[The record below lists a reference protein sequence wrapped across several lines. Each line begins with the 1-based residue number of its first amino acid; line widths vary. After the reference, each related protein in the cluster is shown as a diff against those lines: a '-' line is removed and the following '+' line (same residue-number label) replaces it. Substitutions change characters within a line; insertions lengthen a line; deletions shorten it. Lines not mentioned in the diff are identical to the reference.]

1 MTWLVSALAFL
12 LLLTVLILLHEFGHF
27 WVARKAGVTV
37 EEFGFGLPPKFMTV
51 FKQKGTMFTLNW
63 IPFGGFVRLKGENAE
78 TDSERRAPG
87 SFSRASILA
96 RCAVLLAGV
105 FMNFLFATLIFM
117 YGFSVGNWIPTYVS
131 FEEMR
136 EAAAQGE
143 IHFVPGVVI
152 DQVMP
157 GGTALAAGVPAG
169 SMLLKVDGN
178 PVNLPSDV
186 SKLQEGKITVTYT
199 FLRSPTA
206 TKEEQLNVPVSGGKT
221 GVGLRP
227 YARELSAPDRS
238 LVTAFVLSLREAKVM
253 TVQTVIGLGTLF
265 LSLTQ
270 EARVP
275 EGITGIVGIAQ
286 LTHASVQE
294 GLATYLRLVALLS
307 LSLAVLNVLPF
318 PALDGGRL
326 LFVLAEAVLRR
337 PLNRRFE
344 TTTNAV
350 GFIVLILL
358 IVIITYNDVIR
369 LFWN

>member
-1 MTWLVSALAFL
+1 MTWIISALAFL

-37 EEFGFGLPPKFMTV
+37 EEFGFGLPPRLMTV
-51 FKQKGTMFTLNW
+51 FKQKGTAFTLNW

-78 TDSERRAPG
+78 NDSERRAPG

-96 RCAVLLAGV
+96 RSAVLLAGV
-105 FMNFLFATLIFM
+105 FMNFLFATIIFM
-117 YGFSVGNWIPTYVS
+117 YGFSAGHWIPTYVS

-136 EAAAQGE
+136 AAADAGE

-152 DQVMP
+152 DQVIP
-157 GGTALAAGVPAG
+157 GGTALAAGLPSG
-169 SMLLKVDGN
+169 SVLLKVDGTD
-178 PVNLPSDV
+178 VMLPSDV
-186 SKLQEGKITVTYT
+186 SKLQEGKTKVVYT
-199 FLRSPTA
+199 FLRTPGE
-206 TKEEQLNVPVSGGKT
+206 TKEEKLTISVSGGKT

-227 YARELSAPDRS
+227 YARELSAPNRT
-238 LVTAFVLSLREAKVM
+238 LVEAFILSLREAKVM
-253 TVQTVIGLGTLF
+253 TVQTVIGLGRLF
-265 LSLTQ
+265 MSLTQ
-270 EARVP
+270 HARVP

-286 LTHASVQE
+286 LTHESVQE
-294 GLATYLRLVALLS
+294 GLSTYLRLVALLS

-326 LFVLAEAVLRR
+326 LFVLAEAILRR

-350 GFIVLILL
+350 GFVVLILL
-358 IVIITYNDVIR
+358 IVIITYNDVIH